1 MQPSNS
7 EFPASHL
14 KRISWG
20 RNRLFG
26 HQESLLFSQKNVVK
40 NKKSR
45 QCPQCGRIV
54 ARVGSVSD
62 SDAVSTLRTITS
74 DVDSVAS
81 TGIKGLSVG
90 DTVVA
95 VHDTPPSAANGSE
108 RCHLDTSTNMAR
120 LDTSDLLSDTSSDE
134 AVAAEGADGRRDEP
148 R

>member
-1 MQPSNS
+1 M
-7 EFPASHL
+7 
-14 KRISWG
+14 
-20 RNRLFG
+20 
-26 HQESLLFSQKNVVK
+26 
-40 NKKSR
+40 
-45 QCPQCGRIV
+45 

-95 VHDTPPSAANGSE
+95 VHDTPPFAANGSE
-108 RCHLDTSTNMAR
+108 RCHLDTSTKMAR